1 MNYKKVIKD
10 LKERNDKLQEQYRLR
25 DIRCIHLEYENEM
38 LKGDFE
44 AQHELTKK
52 YAKENKEL
60 KEELEKEYNK
70 GYERGILDT
79 VEENQRLDKENRE
92 LKKQLE
98 YLRSGEYYNQLRF
111 ENEML
116 QQVVDTNGVP
126 SEVYDYIDCTHRNT
140 ELLEENQELKK
151 QLHEASIEMQE
162 MIEQDIECP
171 SNCSKL
177 KEILNQQK
185 EFIEY
190 LTSYIDL
197 LSNNPDLIEEAEID
211 ILEEILSK
219 YKEIIGVSDE
229 TN

>member
-92 LKKQLE
+92 LKE
-98 YLRSGEYYNQLRF
+98 
-111 ENEML
+111 
-116 QQVVDTNGVP
+116 
-126 SEVYDYIDCTHRNT
+126 
-140 ELLEENQELKK
+140 

-162 MIEQDIECP
+162 MIEQDIECH

-177 KEILNQQK
+177 KDLDKIEKSFIEIKNQQK

-190 LTSYIDL
+190 TNKTIVELECIDTFK
-197 LSNNPDLIEEAEID
+197 
-211 ILEEILSK
+211 EILSK
-219 YKEIIGVSDE
+219 YREIIGGKE
-229 TN
+229 